1 MEGIAIHAAST
12 ESARGMLAALARFNP
27 ELVEAGDGRCQVVIS
42 LDGDDCE
49 IVAVLGALEEYVT
62 ERATGPMRL
71 ELDGR
76 RYVMQPDGGAET
88 SVRNRGDGGDSVS
101 KVVDDLWEEMSR
113 ETDEGDD
120 QEEKIPASDQP
131 WAKTSSGD
139 ADSVT
144 TD

>member
-12 ESARGMLAALARFNP
+12 ESAQGMLAALAHFHP

-49 IVAVLGALEEYVT
+49 IVAVLHALEEYVT

-76 RYVMQPDGGAET
+76 RYVMEPDGGAET
-88 SVRNRGDGGDSVS
+88 SRTRRRERVASSGRSLGRDESGDG
-101 KVVDDLWEEMSR
+101 R
-113 ETDEGDD
+113 RRR
-120 QEEKIPASDQP
+120 
-131 WAKTSSGD
+131 
-139 ADSVT
+139 
-144 TD
+144 

>member
-12 ESARGMLAALARFNP
+12 ESARGMLAALARFHP

-49 IVAVLGALEEYVT
+49 IVAVLNALEEYVT

-76 RYVMQPDGGAET
+76 RYVMQPDGEAET
-88 SVRNRGDGGDSVS
+88 SLRNRGQGGQSVS
-101 KVVDDLWEEMSR
+101 RLADDLWEEMTR

-120 QEEKIPASDQP
+120 EEEEIPASDEP

>member
-1 MEGIAIHAAST
+1 MEGIAIHAASA
-12 ESARGMLAALARFNP
+12 ESARGMLAALARFHP

-49 IVAVLGALEEYVT
+49 IVAVLNTLEEYVT

-76 RYVMQPDGGAET
+76 RYVMQPDGEAET
-88 SVRNRGDGGDSVS
+88 SLRNRGQGSQSVS
-101 KVVDDLWEEMSR
+101 RLDDLWEEMTR

-120 QEEKIPASDQP
+120 EDEEIPASDEP

-139 ADSVT
+139 ADSMT